1 MHLNVSLIF
10 TAVVFGSIIFT
21 QIKSVKIKYLINSC
35 TDRCNYCRQAII
47 SESSVYDIDDITVQA
62 LAQWNAPIWR
72 RERRDSG
79 FDYIFVDEMHLF
91 NINEQH
97 VFHYLTKSAEQKQ
110 IPICFALDYGQAIG
124 DRGNTNR
131 DYIETAFGEV
141 ERNDYKTVFRCSQQ
155 ITDFCAA
162 ISASGALMFQN
173 DYRDPYDIA
182 ASGFTQQEEAVCDIP
197 RLYMYSNEEEMIE
210 SLKGHVD
217 RFKQET
223 QCKNYDIA
231 LISFED
237 TLLIPQNVEKLSSL
251 LGKKMYVLK
260 NRQTSS
266 LSRSIKTDDP
276 IILSDPYNVN
286 GLEFKCVILFGVD
299 EGRLPQNTGVSDIS
313 ANYIKYI
320 AFNQL
325 YLASSRAKYRLIL
338 IGNSLHG
345 VSSCLQYAL
354 ESGKLETGDQV

>member
-1 MHLNVSLIF
+1 MYSL
-10 TAVVFGSIIFT
+10 TQGTIIT
-21 QIKSVKIKYLINSC
+21 GVRSDKYSNI
-35 TDRCNYCRQAII
+35 RCNG
-47 SESSVYDIDDITVQA
+47 VV
-62 LAQWNAPIWR
+62 
-72 RERRDSG
+72 
-79 FDYIFVDEMHLF
+79 
-91 NINEQH
+91 
-97 VFHYLTKSAEQKQ
+97 
-110 IPICFALDYGQAIG
+110 
-124 DRGNTNR
+124 
-131 DYIETAFGEV
+131 
-141 ERNDYKTVFRCSQQ
+141 
-155 ITDFCAA
+155 
-162 ISASGALMFQN
+162 ISA
-173 DYRDPYDIA
+173 R
-182 ASGFTQQEEAVCDIP
+182 CDLANCKISKIYYLIP

>member
-1 MHLNVSLIF
+1 MYLNYEQQLSKLTLKQRSVVENTNVVSPIRIDGPAGTGK
-10 TAVVFGSIIFT
+10 TASMILRAYFLLKNARAKAEPFSIVFF
-21 QIKSVKIKYLINSC
+21 
-35 TDRCNYCRQAII
+35 AH
-47 SESSVYDIDDITVQA
+47 SESTKCEIESA
-62 LAQWNAPIWR
+62 FSLLENA
-72 RERRDSG
+72 DS
-79 FDYIFVDEMHLF
+79 FLSEKSS
-91 NINEQH
+91 QH
-97 VFHYLTKSAEQKQ
+97 TKSAEQKQ

>member
-1 MHLNVSLIF
+1 MLWMRIFILALPGKLRPNSVSIAFLKDLKSTKLKILLN
-10 TAVVFGSIIFT
+10 GSRS
-21 QIKSVKIKYLINSC
+21 KKIKPLARYFINYFLEEEGLEILGKIRS
-35 TDRCNYCRQAII
+35 TLTEFLDEHASKDASIKT
-47 SESSVYDIDDITVQA
+47 SEMRLKSILESLSLVAPEVQ
-62 LAQWNAPIWR
+62 
-72 RERRDSG
+72 
-79 FDYIFVDEMHLF
+79 
-91 NINEQH
+91 
-97 VFHYLTKSAEQKQ
+97 
-110 IPICFALDYGQAIG
+110 
-124 DRGNTNR
+124 
-131 DYIETAFGEV
+131 
-141 ERNDYKTVFRCSQQ
+141 
-155 ITDFCAA
+155 
-162 ISASGALMFQN
+162 
-173 DYRDPYDIA
+173 YRDPYDIA